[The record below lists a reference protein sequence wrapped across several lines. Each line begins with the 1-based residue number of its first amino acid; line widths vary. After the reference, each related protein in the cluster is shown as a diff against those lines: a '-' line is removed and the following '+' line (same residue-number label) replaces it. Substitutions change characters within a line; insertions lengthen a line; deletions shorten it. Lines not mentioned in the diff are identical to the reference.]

1 MKKTLMSLIGSL
13 CILIA
18 LAVYQ
23 YVVFHD
29 GKLHVVVCDV
39 GQGDGIYIR
48 SPDGSDILVDSG
60 PDSAILSCLSRHMP
74 FWDRTI
80 DIAIITNADLD
91 HYGGFIEVLKSYTIK
106 EFVTTDIGKNDKM
119 FDNLIQEV
127 VLRRISTRVMWS
139 DDILRDKKI
148 QLVSLWPTQES
159 LSLVNSQPVRGRAVL
174 GSRTVS
180 PLNPYSLVL
189 RLTYGEFDVLLTGD
203 IQPPATDAM
212 AGLVSRHSGER
223 SDSRIH
229 SASSEQVDSGQAR
242 MTGNAIEIL
251 KVPHHGSKNGLTKGL
266 LESVTPELAIISS
279 GRKNKFG
286 HPALQTLQLLKDFS
300 VPVLRT
306 DQSGDVEVVSDGK
319 GFRVVP

>member
-74 FWDRTI
+74 FWDRVI

-91 HYGGFIEVLKSYTIK
+91 HYGGFIEVLKNYAVK

-119 FDNLIQEV
+119 FDNLIKEV

-159 LSLVNSQPVRGRAVL
+159 LSLVNSQPVKGRAVL
-174 GSRTVS
+174 GSRTVNS
-180 PLNPYSLVL
+180 LNPYSLVL
-189 RLTYGEFDVLLTGD
+189 ALTYGSFDVLLTGD
-203 IQPPATDAM
+203 IQPPATDELALRI
-212 AGLVSRHSGER
+212 GGGE
-223 SDSRIH
+223 
-229 SASSEQVDSGQAR
+229 
-242 MTGNAIEIL
+242 IEVL
-251 KVPHHGSKNGLTKGL
+251 KVPHHGSKNGLTKKL
-266 LESVTPELAIISS
+266 LEVTSPELAIISA

-286 HPALQTLQLLKDFS
+286 HPAQQTLQLLKDFS
-300 VPVLRT
+300 VPLLRT
-306 DQSGDVEVVSDGK
+306 DQRGDIEVVSDGK
-319 GFRVVP
+319 TWIVRP